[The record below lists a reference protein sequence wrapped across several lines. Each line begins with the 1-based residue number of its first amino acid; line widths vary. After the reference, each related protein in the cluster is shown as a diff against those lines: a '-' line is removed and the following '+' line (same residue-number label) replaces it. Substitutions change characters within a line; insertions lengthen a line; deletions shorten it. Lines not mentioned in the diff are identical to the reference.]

1 MWRDSRAVCAEW
13 LKDIEDVMPE
23 IRTSLSVELHRKLKG
38 EAVERGMH
46 LKHLVAQ
53 ILEEH
58 AKDSKANRPQRQHK
72 SNLR

>member
-1 MWRDSRAVCAEW
+1 MYPELILNAGDM
-13 LKDIEDVMPE
+13 MPE

-38 EAVERGMH
+38 EAVNKGMH

-58 AKDSKANRPQRQHK
+58 AKGNK
-72 SNLR
+72 SNKSQRLSKGNQR

>member
-1 MWRDSRAVCAEW
+1 MCRDSLVVCVGW
-13 LKDIEDVMPE
+13 HLKIGGVMPE

-38 EAVERGMH
+38 EAVHKGMH

-58 AKDSKANRPQRQHK
+58 AKGNK
-72 SNLR
+72 SNKSQRLSRGNQR